1 MRTHGD
7 LMADRLKMERSRNGH
22 DVDPVDPVGSVD
34 LARSG
39 IRTRESRRER
49 KSVDSSKIPNYVE
62 ENLDVWGAVPDR
74 VVLVH
79 GERRITGEALRN
91 LIYKMARALRNQGVC
106 RGRTVTLL
114 CGNGPEGIAAGY
126 AAGLLGC
133 RVSHLDSTLSAKA
146 QADIVEFLETSALI
160 VDPRC
165 ADQAAAVMERTPVRV
180 VFTLGPASM
189 GTDLLE
195 LAARESAGAFGGLTK
210 AHDVC
215 LIRQTGGTT
224 GVSKAVLRTFADTA
238 CFRDLLPREREP
250 HVQLVCSTLAHGVG
264 MLADHVLR
272 DGGTLVLLESFD
284 AATVL
289 STIERERITYLSL
302 IPPLLYQLLDHPD
315 LGRTDLSSLRCIY
328 YGGCTVSPARL
339 AEAVARF
346 GPVLEQFY
354 GLTEAGPIS
363 SLPPEDH
370 DPAHPERLASAG
382 KVRNGVEVV
391 IRDAKGRDLPPGQ
404 RGEICVRSPFIMR
417 GYWKRP
423 DLTAEVLRDG
433 WLHTGDIGYLDS
445 GGYLTVT
452 GRSNDLI
459 KAVEAESAVSA
470 VEMERILDAHPHIR
484 QSAVFSVWDRDNLER
499 IHAAVVL
506 EPGRSAVT
514 GELRTMVHDAL
525 GEQYDLADVMYVD
538 ALPLT
543 GAGKPDKERLRR
555 RASTAYFGPGPTSR

>member
-1 MRTHGD
+1 
-7 LMADRLKMERSRNGH
+7 
-22 DVDPVDPVGSVD
+22 
-34 LARSG
+34 
-39 IRTRESRRER
+39 
-49 KSVDSSKIPNYVE
+49 VDSSKIPNYVE
-62 ENLDVWGAVPDR
+62 ENLDMWGAAPDR

-79 GERRITGEALRN
+79 GERRITAETLCN
-91 LIYKMARALRNQGVC
+91 MIYKLARALQDQDVR

-114 CGNGPEGIAAGY
+114 CGNGPEGVAVGY

-133 RVSHLDSTLSAKA
+133 RVSHLDNTLSVKA
-146 QADIVEFLETSALI
+146 QADIVEFIETSALI
-160 VDPRC
+160 VDPRW
-165 ADQAAAVMERTPVRV
+165 ADQAVAVMDRTPVRV
-180 VFTLGPASM
+180 ALTLGPARM

-195 LAARESAGAFGGLTK
+195 LAAGESAYAFGGLTE

-238 CFRDLLPREREP
+238 CFRDLLPREQEP
-250 HVQLVCSTLAHGVG
+250 HIQLVCSTLAHGVG

-328 YGGCTVSPARL
+328 YGGCTASPARL
-339 AEAVARF
+339 AEAVVRF

-354 GLTEAGPIS
+354 GQTEAGPIS
-363 SLPPEDH
+363 SLSPEDH

-404 RGEICVRSPFIMR
+404 RGEICVRSPFVMR

-445 GGYLTVT
+445 DGYLTVT

-470 VEMERILDAHPHIR
+470 VEVERILDAHPHIR

-506 EPGRSAVT
+506 EPGCSVAT
-514 GELRTMVHDAL
+514 GELRTMIHDVL
-525 GEQYDLADVMYVD
+525 GKQYELADAVYVD

-543 GAGKPDKERLRR
+543 GAGKPDKEMLRR
-555 RASTAYFGPGPTSR
+555 RASTAYREPGPTGR